1 MSRQTPRIPRFYID
15 YGQYLVAQGL
25 EGLSDNQIKALQL
38 NPTELKNIGSLN
50 IELPDVLVDNTLTN
64 YIAILGHI
72 ENPYG
77 FGYSNPKVNE
87 DGLPGWSLY
96 VSEEPNAKGEINF
109 NYGNPIGALSVGH
122 YFDMP
127 HAPDI
132 SLSISKEYDGVKQVK
147 TKGGATLS
155 NATYTSVP
163 RWGDLPAWTLGKQAG
178 IDYKP
183 VSHSGRRTWKVSLSY
198 IQDENMFNKHNNEN
212 QFFTYDTDDNLHT
225 FDTSLGSFFGLT
237 FDGQIPFLFCPDKDA
252 DNLEFAKCVITNKPT
267 FKQVANNLFSTS
279 LVLTEVSNTIDIQ
292 RQKRLLTEPFLYILY
307 FYYTKS

>member
-38 NPTELKNIGSLN
+38 NPTELKNIDSLN
-50 IELPDVLVDNTLTN
+50 IGLPDVLVDNTLTN

-77 FGYSNPKVNE
+77 FGYSNPKVNL

-96 VSEEPNAKGEINF
+96 VSEEPNAQGEINF

-163 RWGDLPAWTLGKQAG
+163 RWGDLPAWQIGEDGYSRTGRRVWSLNFSFLSPSAIMGENEMSSPYKENVEAGFDTTLIDNNDFFSRVINGTLGHLPFIFQPDNSVFQPDQFA
-178 IDYKP
+178 ICRFDMNSFNMTQTSPNLY
-183 VSHSGRRTWKVSLSY
+183 SMSLKIRESW
-198 IQDENMFNKHNNEN
+198 
-212 QFFTYDTDDNLHT
+212 
-225 FDTSLGSFFGLT
+225 
-237 FDGQIPFLFCPDKDA
+237 
-252 DNLEFAKCVITNKPT
+252 
-267 FKQVANNLFSTS
+267 
-279 LVLTEVSNTIDIQ
+279 
-292 RQKRLLTEPFLYILY
+292 
-307 FYYTKS
+307 